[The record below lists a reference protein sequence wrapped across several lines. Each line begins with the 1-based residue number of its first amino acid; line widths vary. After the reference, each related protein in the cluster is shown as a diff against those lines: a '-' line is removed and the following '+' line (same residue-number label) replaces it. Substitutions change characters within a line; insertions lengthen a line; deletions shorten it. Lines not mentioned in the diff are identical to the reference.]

1 MKKTLSELSQE
12 LISKGYRVFI
22 SSEQVMVVLGIAKG
36 ENALGQQEYDVVE
49 ITKDSQV
56 SDPLLVE
63 IQNLLK

>member
-22 SSEQVMVVLGIAKG
+22 SPEQVMVVLGIAKG
-36 ENALGQQEYDVVE
+36 ENVLGQQEYDVVE